1 MTQDQRARIGP
12 DGQGQPVVG
21 HRIEASVL
29 AGVWRAVEARALG
42 LCSLLAAVVLG
53 LGLAWP
59 WHPGE
64 AAASAALAMQRAGEE
79 ARATQAVHLR
89 VRADGDA
96 GPIDLSAAVLWSLGR
111 REVLTSV
118 PWEPVRRR
126 WAGVSLRGVLEHAGA
141 AGRAVRVR
149 ALNGYAA
156 VIPWEDVM
164 RFDPILAM
172 TVDGQPIAMR
182 SKGPIVVIYPYD
194 RHEALART
202 AYWDR
207 AVWHVDELVVM

>member
-1 MTQDQRARIGP
+1 MAGRLARGSIL
-12 DGQGQPVVG
+12 V
-21 HRIEASVL
+21 EL
-29 AGVWRAVEARALG
+29 WRAVEARALG
-42 LCSLLAAVVLG
+42 LSSLAAAIVLL

-59 WHPGE
+59 WPRGE
-64 AAASAALAMQRAGEE
+64 ASAAPAVQRVGGEV
-79 ARATQAVHLR
+79 RATQAVHLR
-89 VRADGDA
+89 VRAGGEA
-96 GPIDLSAAVLWSLGR
+96 APLDLSAAALWSLGR

-126 WAGVSLRGVLEHAGA
+126 WAGVSLREVLEHAGA
-141 AGRAVRVR
+141 AGRPVRVH

-156 VIPWEDVM
+156 VIPWEDVV
-164 RFDPILAM
+164 RFNPILAM

-182 SKGPIVVIYPYD
+182 SKGPILVIYPYD
-194 RHEALART
+194 QHEALART